1 MSDIA
6 QVIIDTT
13 QRIARAV
20 CKQHEC
26 VLLFG
31 EVLAVGP
38 LRIKVDQRYEIGEE
52 FILLDSRCVET
63 RIQVPQHDQASH
75 HHRVQGTT
83 GITVLTGLT
92 ATVGPP
98 PASGPVTDPTGHT
111 HPIDFDTQDALA
123 DILLWRGLQVG
134 DKVKMLRLSMQLH
147 YVIERVEGITN
158 DP

>member
-6 QVIIDTT
+6 QVLIETI

-20 CKQHEC
+20 AQQQAC

-38 LRIKVDQRYEIGEE
+38 LKIKVDQRYEIGED

-75 HHRVQGTT
+75 LHRVQGTT
-83 GITVLTGLT
+83 GSTVLALV
-92 ATVGPP
+92 A
-98 PASGPVTDPTGHT
+98 PAPSGPIPDPTGHT
-111 HPIDFDTQDALA
+111 HSIDFDSQEALP
-123 DILLWRGLQVG
+123 DILLWRGLEVG
-134 DKVKMLRLSMQLH
+134 DKVKMLRISTQLH
-147 YVIERVEGITN
+147 YVLERVGGVTN
-158 DP
+158 DPQ